1 MCRLF
6 KFLLFACA
14 IGLGGMV
21 AWAVF
26 RPTVDGSGN
35 AVTEDR
41 QVGDAT
47 AVVLS
52 GIGDLTIVPGDAPAL
67 SVTADDN
74 ILPLIETETSGRKL
88 TLGSK
93 SHYNLRPKTKITYTL
108 TVPKL
113 EKVSVSGVGNVKA
126 EKLTADSLTVTLSGA
141 GNMTLREVTCKTLT
155 VTLSGAGNATVAGT
169 ADKVT
174 ATISGAGD
182 IDAAALKAGSVEVKV
197 SGAGDAT
204 VWATDELKARVS
216 GAGGIKYK
224 GSPKVEQKVSGAG
237 SIKPLGG

>member
-1 MCRLF
+1 MCRLL
-6 KFLLFACA
+6 KLVLFASA
-14 IGLGGMV
+14 VGLGGMV

-35 AVTEDR
+35 AATEDR
-41 QVGDAT
+41 QVGDVT

-52 GIGDLTIVPGDAPAL
+52 GVGDLTVVQGEVPGL

-88 TLGSK
+88 TISTK

-113 EKVSVSGVGNVKA
+113 EKVTVSGAGNVKA
-126 EKLTADSLTVTLSGA
+126 EKLTADNLTFTLSGA

-155 VTLSGAGNATVAGT
+155 VTLSGAGNATVSGT
-169 ADKVT
+169 AEKVT

-182 IDAAALKAGSVEVKV
+182 IDAAALKAASVEVKV

-216 GAGGIKYK
+216 GAGSIKYK
-224 GSPKVEQKVSGAG
+224 GTPKVEQKVSGAG
-237 SIKPLGG
+237 SIKPMGG